1 MEEAIICNS
10 KTQRIEDKGDATPRF
25 IIDLLKNKISTLENK
40 LSN

>member
-1 MEEAIICNS
+1 MEKAIICNS